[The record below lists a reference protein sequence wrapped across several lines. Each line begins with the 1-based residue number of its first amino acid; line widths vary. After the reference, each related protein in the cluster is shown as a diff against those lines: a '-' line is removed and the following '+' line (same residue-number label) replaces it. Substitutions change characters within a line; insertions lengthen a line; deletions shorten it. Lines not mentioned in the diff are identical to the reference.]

1 MRAILNVK
9 VDARSLHFSYPGK
22 VYEQHKHKTC
32 FFNAESKI
40 RKLIENEIFK
50 YVKKVLKV

>member
-22 VYEQHKHKTC
+22 VYEQHKQKTC
-32 FFNAESKI
+32 FFNAESNI